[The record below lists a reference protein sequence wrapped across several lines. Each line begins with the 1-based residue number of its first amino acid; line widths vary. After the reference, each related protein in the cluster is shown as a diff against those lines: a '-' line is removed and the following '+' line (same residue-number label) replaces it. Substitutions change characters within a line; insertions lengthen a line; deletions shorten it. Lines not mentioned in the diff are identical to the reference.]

1 MTLQKTRSLG
11 KRTQHSGNAHR
22 KRGRESVIRRERMMI
37 RTVKGNRKRL
47 LNRRGERPRKEG

>member
-11 KRTQHSGNAHR
+11 KRTQLSGNAHR
-22 KRGRESVIRRERMMI
+22 KRGRESVIRRERMMT